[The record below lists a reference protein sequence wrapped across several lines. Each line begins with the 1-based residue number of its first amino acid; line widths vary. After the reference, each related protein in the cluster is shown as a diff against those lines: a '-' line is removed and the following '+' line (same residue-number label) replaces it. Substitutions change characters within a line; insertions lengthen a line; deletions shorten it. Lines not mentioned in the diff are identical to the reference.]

1 MMLRKVKDLFE
12 ERIFNRE
19 EVLNA
24 TLKKNK
30 RNKFDSTIWGL
41 TGVPTTIERYG
52 LVALLELAGEVN
64 L

>member
-1 MMLRKVKDLFE
+1 MVRKVKHLLE
-12 ERIFNRE
+12 VRIINKE
-19 EVLNA
+19 KVLNA